1 MGDRGEAPDLPYTG
15 VGKAMF
21 AKEITQ
27 TTIFRVLIAGF
38 MLVILLLLAAGF
50 MSVRNIRSIQVSV
63 ADLVEEG
70 LVTIRLVDDI
80 QREQAALSAVF
91 N

>member
-1 MGDRGEAPDLPYTG
+1 MGDRGEAPGLPCTG

-27 TTIFRVLIAGF
+27 TAIFRVLIAGF

>member
-1 MGDRGEAPDLPYTG
+1 
-15 VGKAMF
+15 MF

-27 TTIFRVLIAGF
+27 TAIFRVLIAGF